1 MASFRIATLTIVLCL
16 PSLVWSTPPTEQA
29 ELPGTLVIVGGGQM
43 PDNVRDEFFRQ
54 AGGKERAKIVVIPTA
69 SGYADDAK
77 EDEGFLKQWK
87 DLEPGSVTLLHTR
100 DRKRADNE
108 EFVKPLTEATAVW
121 FSGGDQSRLTA
132 AYRDTLVAKELAKL
146 FKRGGT
152 IGGTSA
158 GAAVMS
164 DLMIT
169 GGTDTATTADGL
181 GFLPGVVVDQH
192 FTQRKRLTRLEG
204 VVAKNPGY
212 VGLGI
217 DESTAVIAKGRTLKV
232 LGDGTVT
239 ATWAKSETKPVR
251 NDVLKSGG
259 EFDLFQIR
267 RAALARSAKLQ
278 FPPATAPVP
287 NVEKGS
293 LVIVGGGGAGPE
305 IWKKFIELAG
315 GPDSLLVV
323 IPTALEDPLPK
334 NITEV
339 TLLRQN
345 GATNIKVLHTRD
357 KKTADEPDFSKVLTE
372 ATGVWFSGGRHWR
385 FADSFEGTLT
395 EKRFHEV
402 LARGG
407 SIGGSSAGASIQAQ
421 YMPRGHPLGNTV
433 VAAEGYERGFGFLA
447 GCAVDQHFFA
457 RKRPPDMTGLMKQYP
472 QLLGIGIDEGTAII
486 VKGTQAEVMGKSK
499 VAFYDYSKG
508 VPKTEPDYVEVTSRG
523 RYDLKERTVAK

>member
-1 MASFRIATLTIVLCL
+1 MLRSLSSIVLVIIGSIAGAAL
-16 PSLVWSTPPTEQA
+16 PAEQA
-29 ELPGTLVIVGGGQM
+29 ELPGTLVIVGGGKL
-43 PDNVRDEFFRQ
+43 PDNVRDEFFRH
-54 AGGKERAKIVVIPTA
+54 AGGKDRAKIVVIPTA
-69 SGYADDAK
+69 SASADDAK
-77 EDEGFLKQWK
+77 EAEGFLKQWQ
-87 DLEPGSVTLLHTR
+87 DLEPGSATLLHTR
-100 DRKRADNE
+100 DRKTADDA
-108 EFVKPLTEATAVW
+108 EFAKPLTEATAVW
-121 FSGGDQSRLTA
+121 FSGGDQSRLTE

-146 FKRGGT
+146 FQRGGM

-158 GAAVMS
+158 GAAVLS

-169 GGTDTATTADGL
+169 GGKDETTTATGL

-192 FTQRKRLTRLEG
+192 FNERKRLARLQG

-217 DESTAVIAKGRTLKV
+217 DEATAVIAKGRTLKV
-232 LGDGTVT
+232 LGEGTVT
-239 ATWAKSETKPVR
+239 ATWAKSETKPAR
-251 NDVLKSGG
+251 SDVLKSGG
-259 EFDLFQIR
+259 ELDLFQIR
-267 RAALARSAKLQ
+267 RAALARAAKPQ
-278 FPPATAPVP
+278 FPPAVAPVP

-334 NITEV
+334 TIVEV

-357 KKTADEPDFSKVLTE
+357 KKTADDPDFSNVLTE
-372 ATGVWFSGGRHWR
+372 ATGVWFGGGRHWR
-385 FADSFEGTLT
+385 FADSYEGTLT

-421 YMPRGHPLGNTV
+421 YMPRGHPLGNAV
-433 VAAEGYERGFGFLA
+433 VAAEGYERGFGFLP

-457 RKRPPDMTGLMKQYP
+457 RKRPADMTGLMKQYP

-486 VKGTQAEVMGKSK
+486 VKGTRAEVMGKSK
-499 VAFYDYSKG
+499 VAFYDYTKGTPKSEVDYIEVPFGGQYDMKDRKVSK
-508 VPKTEPDYVEVTSRG
+508 
-523 RYDLKERTVAK
+523 